1 MSHFKYCSSS
11 SNYVYFKC
19 VYRRNNCPGTIRQN
33 IITKE
38 INITTHCDNKINHK
52 SITLNEFRKFYD
64 KKQYN
69 SIPMESKRLQKYYV
83 KLYIEANK
91 AEINITDLKKKFKEE
106 TIKELVLDNYIIGR
120 IKCSINPFDLSFSG
134 ALALKYKFIKFM
146 TPSHFDDKGFIGH

>member
-38 INITTHCDNKINHK
+38 INITTHCDNKSNHK

-64 KKQYN
+64 KNNIIQYQWN
-69 SIPMESKRLQKYYV
+69 QKDY
-83 KLYIEANK
+83 K
-91 AEINITDLKKKFKEE
+91 NIML
-106 TIKELVLDNYIIGR
+106 NYI
-120 IKCSINPFDLSFSG
+120 
-134 ALALKYKFIKFM
+134 
-146 TPSHFDDKGFIGH
+146 